1 MSEAA
6 TEFTQEESPEETQ
19 AESISLN
26 DLASLMQ
33 IVELASTRG
42 AFRAAE
48 MSTVGALFDRLN
60 GFLSAV
66 QAQQQAAAEES
77 AEEE

>member
-6 TEFTQEESPEETQ
+6 TEFTQEESLEEAQ

-33 IVELASTRG
+33 VVELASTRG

-48 MSTVGALFDRLN
+48 LSTVGAVFDRLSR
-60 GFLSAV
+60 FLSAV
-66 QAQQQAAAEES
+66 QAQQQAAAEEGT
-77 AEEE
+77 EEE

>member
-6 TEFTQEESPEETQ
+6 TEFTQEEAMEGPQ

-33 IVELASTRG
+33 VVELASTRG
-42 AFRAAE
+42 AFRASE
-48 MSTVGALFDRLN
+48 LSTVGALFDRLN
-60 GFLSAV
+60 GFLTAV
-66 QAQQQAAAEES
+66 QAQQQAAAEDG